1 MSPMAL
7 YLVFSVGLYII
18 GLYYMV
24 VKRNMIKLLFA
35 IEVMMNAV
43 NLTFISMSSE
53 AQASMINPLSHS
65 LVILSIAI
73 EACLLAVG
81 LAIVY
86 RTFKKFGTLDIRK
99 LSRLKG

>member
-7 YLVFSVGLYII
+7 YLAFSVGLYII
-18 GLYYMV
+18 GLYYMI

-43 NLTFISMSSE
+43 NLTFISVSS
-53 AQASMINPLSHS
+53 ARADMIHPLSHS
-65 LVILSIAI
+65 LVLLSIGI
-73 EACLLAVG
+73 EACLFAVG

-86 RTFKKFGTLDIRK
+86 KAYKKFGTLDIRK

>member
-7 YLVFSVGLYII
+7 YLAFSVGLYII
-18 GLYYMV
+18 GLYYMI

-43 NLTFISMSSE
+43 NLTFISVSSS
-53 AQASMINPLSHS
+53 AGVDMIHPLSNS
-65 LVILSIAI
+65 LVLLSIGI

-81 LAIVY
+81 LAIIY
-86 RTFKKFGTLDIRK
+86 KAFKKFGTLDIRK

>member
-1 MSPMAL
+1 MTPLSL
-7 YLVFSVGLYII
+7 YLAFSVGLYIV

-24 VKRNMIKLLFA
+24 VKRNLIKLLFA

-43 NLTFISMSSE
+43 NLTFISLSSE
-53 AQASMINPLSHS
+53 AQAGMVRPLSHS
-65 LVILSIAI
+65 LVLLSIGI

-86 RTFKKFGTLDIRK
+86 KASKKFGTLDIRK